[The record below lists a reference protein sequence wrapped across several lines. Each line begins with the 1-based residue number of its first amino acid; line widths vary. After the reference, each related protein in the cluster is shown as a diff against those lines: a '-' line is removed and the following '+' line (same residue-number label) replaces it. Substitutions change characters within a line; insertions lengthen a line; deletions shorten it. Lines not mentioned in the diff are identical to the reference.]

1 MGRSPGSA
9 PRSPPSPPSCPPASR
24 LAPILEATPET
35 GSEGEPPPELSGD
48 VHIDHA
54 SFRYTEDGPLV
65 LRDVSIH
72 ARAGEFVAVVG
83 ESGAGKSTLFR
94 LALGLENPLSGAVY
108 YDGRDLGRLNRRAVR
123 SRIGMVV
130 QDASMRPGT
139 VLENI
144 VGLSGDLGEEDAW
157 RAARLAAIDEDIAA
171 MPMGMHTAVGDT
183 SSVFSGGQIQRIVLA
198 AALVRDPSVLFLDE
212 ATNWLD
218 NRSQAQ
224 VMESV
229 AGLAVTRFVSAH
241 RLSTIRMADSIY
253 VLQDGRVAQ
262 TGTFDSLMEIEGPFR
277 DLVRRQMA

>member
-1 MGRSPGSA
+1 M
-9 PRSPPSPPSCPPASR
+9 
-24 LAPILEATPET
+24 
-35 GSEGEPPPELSGD
+35 
-48 VHIDHA
+48 
-54 SFRYTEDGPLV
+54 
-65 LRDVSIH
+65 
-72 ARAGEFVAVVG
+72 AVVG

-94 LALGLENPLSGAVY
+94 LALGLEAPLSGAVY

-130 QDASMRPGT
+130 QDASMRPGS

-144 VGLSGDLGEEDAW
+144 VGLSGDFTEEDAW
-157 RAARLAAIDEDIAA
+157 RAARLAAVDEDIAA
-171 MPMGMHTAVGDT
+171 MPMGMHTVVGDS
-183 SSVFSGGQIQRIVLA
+183 SSVFSGGQVQRIVLA

-229 AGLAVTRFVSAH
+229 AGLSVTRFVSAH
-241 RLSTIRMADSIY
+241 RLSTIRMADGIH

-262 TGTFDSLMEIEGPFR
+262 TGTFDELVEVEGPFR